1 MAYAIGF
8 MLPMI
13 AIIVGG
19 VWLFTS
25 ISDNSTN
32 DRNIQRMIDENASI
46 SKEYF
51 NRKYGEGTIR

>member
-13 AIIVGG
+13 TIIVGG

-32 DRNIQRMIDENASI
+32 DRNIQRMIDENTSI

-51 NRKYGEGTIR
+51 NRKYGEGTIK